1 MGKFF
6 DELKTMGVLDDTL
19 VIVTNDHGEE
29 LGDHQKFGHGH
40 SLYEE
45 LLRAPLLFHFP
56 PLIRPSVL
64 KNEVAENV
72 DVAPTIVDMLGLK
85 PMAKADGMSL
95 VPLLKGE
102 PVQRPYY
109 AMSEFMDSRRA
120 IRVGSWKMIWAA
132 GLTVNV
138 FHSEVDREETDDL
151 AKTALVARRM
161 LEVHAGEA
169 QAAFDKKQRM
179 QDVSATLANR

>member
-1 MGKFF
+1 M
-6 DELKTMGVLDDTL
+6 
-19 VIVTNDHGEE
+19 
-29 LGDHQKFGHGH
+29 
-40 SLYEE
+40 YEE
-45 LLRAPLLFHFP
+45 LLRAPLVLHFP

-64 KNEVAENV
+64 TGEVAENV
-72 DVAPTIVDMLGLK
+72 DIAPTIVDVLGLK

-95 VPLLKGE
+95 VPLMKGE

-109 AMSEFMDSRRA
+109 ALSEFIESRRS
-120 IRVGSWKMIWAA
+120 IRVGSWKMIWAP

-138 FHSEVDREETDDL
+138 FHSEKDRGEMDDL

-179 QDVSATLANR
+179 QDIATKRQFKAGEADIDPETSKQLEALGYFGE